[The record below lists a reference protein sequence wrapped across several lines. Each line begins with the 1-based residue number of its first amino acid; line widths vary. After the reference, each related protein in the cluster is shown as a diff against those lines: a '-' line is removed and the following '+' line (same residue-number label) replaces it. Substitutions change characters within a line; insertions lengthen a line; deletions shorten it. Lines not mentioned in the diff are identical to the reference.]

1 MKDQLGRTLQLNT
14 IPQRII
20 SIVPSQTELLYELG
34 LDETVV
40 GITKFC
46 IHPTAW
52 FRQKKR
58 VGGTKNI
65 NLKIVRTL
73 RPDIIFANK
82 EENTQSDIEQ
92 LTGICPVWVSDI
104 QTFEDAMS
112 MIEAVGTIVGKQTL
126 ACSMTMKLKS
136 LQYTSLQKYPHSIS
150 TLYLIWK
157 NPYMAAGIDT
167 FINDMMRM
175 AGFSNVIQQQRYPIL
190 EMETLKQLQ
199 PSLVFLSS
207 EPYPFKQKDID
218 ALQQIFP
225 HAQLILVDGELFSW
239 YGSRLLK
246 SFDYFSALHEQIH

>member
-1 MKDQLGRTLQLNT
+1 M
-14 IPQRII
+14 
-20 SIVPSQTELLYELG
+20 LYELG
-34 LDETVV
+34 FDETVV

-65 NLKIVRTL
+65 NLETVRSL

-82 EENTQSDIEQ
+82 EENTQSDIKQ

-157 NPYMAAGIDT
+157 NPYMAAG
-167 FINDMMRM
+167 M
-175 AGFSNVIQQQRYPIL
+175 GLYLHQRY
-190 EMETLKQLQ
+190 
-199 PSLVFLSS
+199 
-207 EPYPFKQKDID
+207 D
-218 ALQQIFP
+218 A
-225 HAQLILVDGELFSW
+225 
-239 YGSRLLK
+239 YGW
-246 SFDYFSALHEQIH
+246 F